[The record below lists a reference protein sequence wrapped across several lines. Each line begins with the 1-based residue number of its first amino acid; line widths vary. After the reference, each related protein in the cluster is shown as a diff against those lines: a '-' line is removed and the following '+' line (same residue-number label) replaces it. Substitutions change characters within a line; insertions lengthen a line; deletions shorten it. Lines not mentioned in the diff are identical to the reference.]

1 MTASLKV
8 SEDEFKHEH
17 EERYSETNTA
27 RKRFRDCMVISM
39 KKINKGDSS
48 KQ

>member
-27 RKRFRDCMVISM
+27 RKRFRDCIISM
-39 KKINKGDSS
+39 KKINKGDSG